1 MNQLNVDTMSQQIL
15 ALAPDAILYADREGI
30 LQLWNK
36 GAERIFGVPSDRAI
50 GQSLDIIIPEKLR
63 ERHWEGYHKTMETGE
78 TRYGTDLLAVPAM
91 NADGSRLSTEFS
103 IVMLTGD
110 DGKPIGV
117 AAIMRDVSAR
127 HEREKQLRARLAEL
141 ESTGSTEAS

>member
-30 LQLWNK
+30 IQLWNK
-36 GAERIFGVPSDRAI
+36 GAERIFGVPSDQAI
-50 GQSLDIIIPEKLR
+50 GQSLDLIIPEKLR

-78 TRYGTDLLAVPAM
+78 TRYGTELLAVPAM
-91 NADGSRLSTEFS
+91 HADGSRLSTEFS

-110 DGKPIGV
+110 DGKPLGV
-117 AAIMRDVSAR
+117 AAILRDVTQR
-127 HEREKQLRARLAEL
+127 HQKEKQLRERVAEL
-141 ESTGSTEAS
+141 EAQQAS

>member
-30 LQLWNK
+30 IQFWNK
-36 GAERIFGVPSDRAI
+36 GAERIFGVPSDQAI

-78 TRYGTDLLAVPAM
+78 TRYGTELLAVPSMHAGG
-91 NADGSRLSTEFS
+91 NRLSTEFS
-103 IVMLTGD
+103 IVMLKDD
-110 DGKPIGV
+110 DGTPLGV
-117 AAIMRDVSAR
+117 AAIMRDVTER
-127 HEREKQLRARLAEL
+127 HQKEKQMRERLAEL
-141 ESTGSTEAS
+141 EAQNS